1 MIIESAEDKAVSFSV
16 ELPDA
21 AYEPDN
27 SSRKQATILVVED
40 NRDLNNYICSCL
52 ADRYNVV
59 GVTNGED
66 ALAKAVYLL
75 PNLIITD
82 LMMPKMNGIEL
93 IRRLKKDMNTSHIP
107 IIMVT
112 AKTGTDDIKEGYAA
126 GADEYITKPF
136 DASILKIRVD
146 NLIQSR
152 EKLKELYSK
161 TSHSNHSVST

>member
-59 GVTNGED
+59 GVTNGET
-66 ALAKAVYLL
+66 LL
-75 PNLIITD
+75 P
-82 LMMPKMNGIEL
+82 K
-93 IRRLKKDMNTSHIP
+93 R
-107 IIMVT
+107 
-112 AKTGTDDIKEGYAA
+112 
-126 GADEYITKPF
+126 
-136 DASILKIRVD
+136 SICFP
-146 NLIQSR
+146 
-152 EKLKELYSK
+152 
-161 TSHSNHSVST
+161 T

>member
-1 MIIESAEDKAVSFSV
+1 MSGVGLSSSGAVFKFVLPVDKSLFAPEMIIESAEDKAVSFSV

-66 ALAKAVYLL
+66 APCQSGL
-75 PNLIITD
+75 
-82 LMMPKMNGIEL
+82 
-93 IRRLKKDMNTSHIP
+93 S
-107 IIMVT
+107 
-112 AKTGTDDIKEGYAA
+112 
-126 GADEYITKPF
+126 
-136 DASILKIRVD
+136 AS
-146 NLIQSR
+146 QS
-152 EKLKELYSK
+152 
-161 TSHSNHSVST
+161 